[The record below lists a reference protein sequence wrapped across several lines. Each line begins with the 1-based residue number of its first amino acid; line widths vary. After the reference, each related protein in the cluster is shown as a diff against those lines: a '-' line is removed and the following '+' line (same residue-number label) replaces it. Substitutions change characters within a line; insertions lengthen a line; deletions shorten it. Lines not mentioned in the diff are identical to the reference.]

1 MKYLS
6 RKVEAFLLLYSIPF
20 SGKEKENNA
29 RMIVESG
36 EFAAIKIRNFGL
48 LLIRYKSNPK
58 ILGWKVVDSLFTSL
72 TTSILGKNR
81 GMNFT

>member
-36 EFAAIKIRNFGL
+36 EFAAIKIRNFE
-48 LLIRYKSNPK
+48 
-58 ILGWKVVDSLFTSL
+58 L
-72 TTSILGKNR
+72 TFNTLQE
-81 GMNFT
+81 